1 MAHNLVK
8 RLIALAAGVLVTLS
22 FTSCED
28 SEEQKKLNKQYIETA
43 KENAQDYIIQ
53 KYGFEAEITDA
64 VQERRG
70 AAFNFGTKPS
80 STVLVKMNYGGRDF
94 GVYIDG
100 SKSNTDGYDNYQA
113 EDLEAAV
120 QEECESL
127 LPGIRSVSISSTD
140 VHTTYEPIMNECQN
154 MHREYFDGTN
164 AADILS
170 GAEINVCYVNADF
183 MALQD
188 TQLLDKY
195 LDEDSTISFISYRSE
210 NALENG
216 SMSTGTENAG
226 YVESYYTLKNS
237 IGTYK
242 NYKTGCEIGKF
253 DYFYYSVQNGRLS
266 DVSFSKV
273 SPEDLAEL
281 NICNSADAELAS
293 DAYWLFPAKNCHVY
307 IYFPTDK
314 IQNYGDKISF
324 TTNGKMAEGS
334 SPIET
339 TDEPYQIEEIE
350 VKEKEKL
357 YFLYVYGEPCSQE
370 DIKSVYSYITNSSSP

>member
-1 MAHNLVK
+1 MTNNFVK
-8 RLIALAAGVLVTLS
+8 RLIAFAAGVLMTLS

-64 VQERRG
+64 IQERHS
-70 AAFNFGTKPS
+70 ANFNLSTKPS
-80 STVLVKMNYGGRDF
+80 STILVKMNYGGRDF

-100 SKSNTDGYDNYQA
+100 STSNTDGYDNYQA
-113 EDLEAAV
+113 TDLEAIV

-127 LPGIRSVSISSTD
+127 LPGVRSVSISSTD
-140 VHTTYEPIMNECQN
+140 VHTAYEPIRNECQN
-154 MHREYFDGTN
+154 MHHEYFDGTN

-170 GAEINVCYVNADF
+170 GAKINVCYVNADF

-195 LDEDSTISFISYRSE
+195 LDEDSIISFISYRSE
-210 NALENG
+210 NALEKCA
-216 SMSTGTENAG
+216 MSTDAENEC
-226 YVESYYTLKNS
+226 YVESYYILENS

-253 DYFYYSVQNGRLS
+253 DYFYYSVQNGSLS
-266 DVSFSKV
+266 DVRFSKV
-273 SPEDLAEL
+273 FPEDLSEL
-281 NICNSADAELAS
+281 NICNSADAEIAS
-293 DAYWLFPAKNCHVY
+293 DAYWLFPAKNCHVC

-314 IQNYGDKISF
+314 IQNYGDKVSF
-324 TTNGKMAEGS
+324 TKNGKITEGS
-334 SPIET
+334 SSIKT
-339 TDEPYQIEEIE
+339 TDKLYQIEEIE
-350 VKEKEKL
+350 VKEKEEF

-370 DIKSVYSYITNSSSP
+370 NMKSVFS